1 MTRFGAV
8 RVLGEPDAL
17 SAARAPSTISAAGAV
32 PAVVSGKPQ
41 IAVLRRL
48 KEAIL
53 HYCEAI
59 SKLCPRPPMWL
70 GGFFAVLTF
79 VTLAKLWLFSR

>member
-8 RVLGEPDAL
+8 RVLGEPGAL
-17 SAARAPSTISAAGAV
+17 SVARASSTMSAAGAV

-41 IAVLRRL
+41 IGVLRRP

-53 HYCEAI
+53 HNCEAAEGSI
-59 SKLCPRPPMWL
+59 TNRYGHTKLRAATPVAAPRPTQ
-70 GGFFAVLTF
+70 A
-79 VTLAKLWLFSR
+79 

>member
-8 RVLGEPDAL
+8 RVLGEPGAL
-17 SAARAPSTISAAGAV
+17 SAARASSTMSAAGAV

-41 IAVLRRL
+41 IGVLRRP

-59 SKLCPRPPMWL
+59 SKLWCKLENRP
-70 GGFFAVLTF
+70 AV
-79 VTLAKLWLFSR
+79 VENGLFWAA